1 MSEISERARFARD
14 HQWAPGQMSAYV
26 DSELA
31 QDLRARL
38 EQHLGECA
46 ECRRVLASL
55 ERMIDRLGRLA
66 APSGAPDASEVAA
79 AVRVRLDQP
88 PAS

>member
-1 MSEISERARFARD
+1 MSDTSQAARFERD
-14 HQWAPGQMSAYV
+14 HRWAPGQMSAYV
-26 DSELA
+26 DGDLPTA
-31 QDLRARL
+31 LRARF
-38 EQHLGECA
+38 EHHIGECA
-46 ECRRVLASL
+46 ECRHLLAGL

-66 APSGAPDASEVAA
+66 APSGGIRPREIAA